1 MINLEM
7 APNSVVGEA
16 DFRRQHEESTRLT
29 KAAAGNGWS
38 SFRDGLTDA
47 RRTAVKTIFWLGV
60 LALVLNYREEI
71 ADFFVPAAK
80 TVLVRVQH
88 LGDGSKLKQ
97 ALATPDSDVADITR

>member
-7 APNSVVGEA
+7 APNTMIGEA
-16 DFRRQHEESTRLT
+16 ELRRQHQESVRLEQAAQG
-29 KAAAGNGWS
+29 KALA
-38 SFRDGLTDA
+38 SFRDRLTEV
-47 RRTAVKTIFWLGV
+47 RRRAVKTIFWCGV
-60 LALVLNYREEI
+60 LALVFNYRAEI